1 MLEYTD
7 AEIHAKA
14 VQMGV
19 IYESQTVPANMRS
32 QIVAALVEERRA
44 AAQPSEDGL
53 YIGGQI
59 TIRPGTSI
67 ELDGQRL
74 PAAGESVEIHVS
86 ADPDTPST
94 VRLTLLAHT
103 IQTIKE

>member
-1 MLEYTD
+1 VLEFTD
-7 AEIHAKA
+7 TELYDKA
-14 VQMGV
+14 VQLGMIGPGGALTAAMAKRV
-19 IYESQTVPANMRS
+19 KV
-32 QIVAALVEERRA
+32 ALVEERRA
-44 AAQPSEDGL
+44 AAQPSEDGR
-53 YIGGQI
+53 YVGGRI
-59 TIRPGTSI
+59 TIRPGVSI